1 MLIDLLID
9 RIPMNSSRDSINKDS
24 LCDCLLGQVPLA
36 SVYRGAIAS
45 S

>member
-9 RIPMNSSRDSINKDS
+9 GIPVNSNRDLINKDS
-24 LCDCLLGQVPLA
+24 LCDCLLGQVPPA